1 MVKQFQKEDPRI
13 KLIKNKKNKGTLITR
28 SLSILKATGDYIF
41 IPDSDDM
48 FNMNI
53 IKYCYEMAIRYN
65 LEVIR
70 YNVYENNCSFQMD
83 LILNTL

>member
-48 FNMNI
+48 FNINI
-53 IKYCYEMAIRYN
+53 IKYCYGMAIKKN
-65 LEVIR
+65 LEVFE
-70 YNVYENNCSFQMD
+70 YFFN
-83 LILNTL
+83 LL